1 MILVFLGPPGC
12 GKGTQAQFL
21 REDCG
26 FCHLSTGEMLRSEV
40 ETKSDL
46 GLKIAETMKSGLYV
60 SDEII
65 LDIIKKNLDQ
75 AQARDV
81 LFDGF
86 PRTLVQA
93 KAFENVLESQGK
105 KVDFVVYFS
114 IADSVL
120 VERIT
125 GRFNCTECGRVY
137 HEKNNK
143 PQVDGICDTCG
154 GSRFI
159 RREDDTEESLQ
170 KRLKI
175 YYENTH
181 PLIDFYKNKGILVEI
196 DSSQSLNRVKEQV
209 SSVINRF

>member
-21 REDCG
+21 CAHYG
-26 FCHLSTGEMLRSEV
+26 FRHLSTGEMLRSEV
-40 ETKSDL
+40 ESKSDF
-46 GLKIAETMKSGLYV
+46 GLKIAATMKAGLYV

-65 LDIIKKNLDQ
+65 LDIIKKNLAQ
-75 AQARDV
+75 PQARDV

-93 KAFENVLESQGK
+93 QDFEKVLESQGK
-105 KVDFVVYFS
+105 KLDFVVSFS
-114 IADSVL
+114 IEDSIL
-120 VERIT
+120 VERIA
-125 GRFNCTECGRVY
+125 GRFNCSDCGRVY
-137 HEKNNK
+137 HKKNNK
-143 PQVDGICDTCG
+143 PQVEGICDICG

-181 PLIDFYKNKGILVEI
+181 PLINFYKDKGILVEI

-209 SSVINRF
+209 LSVINRF